1 MVVNAARLGGSRHY
15 EQPLN
20 NMRLKL
26 LIYWTDEKLESE
38 SRNVELLGESWR
50 NDRLFFRRCPRSL
63 LVISFNIEV
72 VASLI
77 VEVIDY
83 GGGNHIDVY
92 VWMEVMILRPM
103 NISIPHGMMI
113 RCAH

>member
-38 SRNVELLGESWR
+38 SRNVELFGEFWR
-50 NDRLFFRRCPRSL
+50 NDLLFFS
-63 LVISFNIEV
+63 
-72 VASLI
+72 
-77 VEVIDY
+77 
-83 GGGNHIDVY
+83 
-92 VWMEVMILRPM
+92 
-103 NISIPHGMMI
+103 
-113 RCAH
+113 

>member
-1 MVVNAARLGGSRHY
+1 M
-15 EQPLN
+15 
-20 NMRLKL
+20 
-26 LIYWTDEKLESE
+26 ICF
-38 SRNVELLGESWR
+38 
-50 NDRLFFRRCPRSL
+50 FFRRCPRSL

-83 GGGNHIDVY
+83 GEGNHIGVY
-92 VWMEVMILRPM
+92 VRMEVMILRPM

-113 RCAH
+113 RCAHRDYAHLFPELMDKYAVVTKNTEVLVEQC